1 MQTFRRCCHIV
12 TATFLAVSL
21 SACGGSGSNSM
32 ANLSNVT
39 GKACSSAEKG
49 CTEIYGQATVD
60 GPVAAASVTVLASSG
75 IRIGSGITNANGD
88 FSIYVPEPIKDYSI
102 VVEGGTFKGSAL
114 VGSLTSV
121 VRNRP
126 EQGQHVIINPVTT
139 LVSLQMQENPARS
152 YQQSVADVQKFLGIP
167 QAYGIGMNLTPNE
180 FSGKLFAQNLVAEG
194 GVSASSANLLRE
206 LNAGKTHFFHE
217 NLLRSEGVEIASFVA
232 KGIASGVLGKIG
244 SEAFSSILGWGGSQD
259 DRSSPAAIAAAEAAR
274 QQAAKLAQISDQ
286 ISALSVK
293 LQNVQSSLLA
303 AIDQSS
309 YTTLLG
315 QRVQEL
321 VDINDYIDQELR
333 AIATSQTPT
342 LDRRDRL
349 NKYVF
354 EKLVQ
359 GGMQSWHSTLY
370 GTVSQENT
378 LLVLWSKIVQKL
390 KTDVYDS
397 SQADAVQA
405 QWDYFDAQQARSLAY
420 VVDYMRG
427 NASYSVADDILP
439 TIQRWR
445 NNRKLQL
452 SLLKGNSRGVDIFYY
467 PGENDVAQEYT
478 VLNYALPNNT
488 IFDRTTNTHWYQQE
502 LETDINFVDEPQFL
516 DGLSI
521 ATRKVENLTGQK
533 GWQLPASRSVV
544 PHKTGDQTEFDGLL
558 RLKVNISEYCGL
570 LYAETIR
577 QRLNYAK
584 SNYHPGP
591 ISDGSGQA
599 YFDYASTGIEDSII
613 FPSSNTI
620 DAVEDSKW
628 TRLIGSAHDYVFY
641 RYSASL
647 GTPRV
652 YLGIPVPSFIA
663 NDKRGPNGVFY
674 NYRACYFLT
683 RSIPEGIWHN

>member
-1 MQTFRRCCHIV
+1 MT
-12 TATFLAVSL
+12 AVS
-21 SACGGSGSNSM
+21 
-32 ANLSNVT
+32 NVI
-39 GKACSSAEKG
+39 GMACSSVEKG

-60 GPVAAASVTVLASSG
+60 GPVAAANVTVLASSG
-75 IRIGSGITNANGD
+75 IRIGSGITNSNGD
-88 FSIYVPEPIKDYSI
+88 FSIYVPAPIRDYSI
-102 VVEGGTFKGSAL
+102 VVEGGAFKGTVL
-114 VGSLTSV
+114 LGSLTSI

-139 LVSLQMQENPARS
+139 LVSLRMQENPSLS
-152 YQQSVADVQKFLGIP
+152 YQQSVADIQNFLGIP
-167 QAYGIGMNLTPNE
+167 QAYGIGMNLTPKQ
-180 FSGKLFAQNLVAEG
+180 FSGKLFAQTLLAEG
-194 GVSASSANLLRE
+194 GMTVSFASLLRE

-217 NLLRSEGVEIASFVA
+217 NLLRSEGVEVAAFVA
-232 KGIASGVLGKIG
+232 KGIASGILGKIG

-303 AIDQSS
+303 AIDKSA

-315 QRVQEL
+315 QRAQEL
-321 VDINDYIDQELR
+321 VDINDYIDQEIR
-333 AIATSQTPT
+333 AIATSQAPT
-342 LDRRDRL
+342 SDRRDRL

-378 LLVLWSKIVQKL
+378 LLVLWSRIVQKL

-397 SQADAVQA
+397 SQAAAVQA

-427 NASYSVADDILP
+427 NASYSVAGDILP

-452 SLLKGNSRGVDIFYY
+452 SLLKGNSRSVDIFYY
-467 PGENDVAQEYT
+467 PSENDVAQEYT

-488 IFDRTTNTHWYQQE
+488 IFDRTTNTQWFQE
-502 LETDINFVDEPQFL
+502 ELYFDGTFVDEPQFL
-516 DGLSI
+516 NGLSI
-521 ATRKVENLTGQK
+521 ATRRAEDQTGQK
-533 GWQLPASRSVV
+533 GWQLPATRSVV
-544 PHKTGDQTEFDGLL
+544 PHKTDDKTEFDGLL
-558 RLKVNISEYCGL
+558 RLKVNIPEYCGL
-570 LYAETIR
+570 LYAETVK
-577 QRLNYAK
+577 QRAADNYLRLQNRNDPAV
-584 SNYHPGP
+584 STYVLTG
-591 ISDGSGQA
+591 IYDGSFPDSKTTNA
-599 YFDYASTGIEDSII
+599 IE
-613 FPSSNTI
+613 
-620 DAVEDSKW
+620 ESKW
-628 TRLIGSAHDYVFY
+628 TRLIGRAHDYLFY
-641 RYSASL
+641 RYSA
-647 GTPRV
+647 
-652 YLGIPVPSFIA
+652 YLTVRRDRLNFEVPSFVASDTIA
-663 NDKRGPNGVFY
+663 GPAGGIY
-674 NYRACYFLT
+674 DYKACYFLT